1 MNVKWLLNTSFKD
14 SDCGAEGPERPWK
27 VEWEVFCGLIEDDSY
42 RIKYLN
48 VWSLLVVTL
57 WEGLGGVALM

>member
-14 SDCGAEGPERPWK
+14 SDCGAEGPERPWR
-27 VEWEVFCGLIEDDSY
+27 VEWEVFCDLIEDDSY